1 MGRGAAFF
9 LVVSSDK
16 TTESEVISSERIAK
30 AEFGAVGNGRT
41 SEMQRVYHC
50 RESSGPITVGF
61 HMGTPATVTRQ
72 GRARRR
78 SKRLQLTVAVDVI
91 AFEGQKELFREA
103 AQMQCVNAHGGL
115 VVVGASVAIGQVLRV
130 VNRNTR
136 EQQDCRVVNVE
147 TTPNSKWAAGIEFL
161 QPAGN
166 FWQISF
172 PTIVPRFAEDNC
184 N

>member
-1 MGRGAAFF
+1 MYCCVHSVRSISEKTVESRATLGVRGGIWVRKQTVVLAECSACTIARGAGGPLLWGFMN
-9 LVVSSDK
+9 
-16 TTESEVISSERIAK
+16 TTA
-30 AEFGAVGNGRT
+30 AA
-41 SEMQRVYHC
+41 
-50 RESSGPITVGF
+50 
-61 HMGTPATVTRQ
+61 ATRP

-78 SKRLQLTVAVDVI
+78 SKRLRLTVPVDVI

-115 VVVGASVAIGQVLRV
+115 VVIAGSVAIGQVLTV

-147 TTPNSKWAAGIEFL
+147 TAENSKWAAGIEFL

-172 PTIVPRFAEDNC
+172 PQVIPRFAQDNC

>member
-1 MGRGAAFF
+1 MCAQTVVLAECSACTIATNARGPLLWGFMETTIAA
-9 LVVSSDK
+9 
-16 TTESEVISSERIAK
+16 
-30 AEFGAVGNGRT
+30 
-41 SEMQRVYHC
+41 
-50 RESSGPITVGF
+50 
-61 HMGTPATVTRQ
+61 TRQ

-78 SKRLQLTVAVDVI
+78 SKRLRLTVPVDVI
-91 AFEGQKELFREA
+91 AFDGQKELFREA

-115 VVVGASVAIGQVLRV
+115 VVVGANVVIGQVLRV

-147 TTPNSKWAAGIEFL
+147 ATESSKWAAGIEFL
-161 QPAGN
+161 QPAGS

-172 PTIVPRFAEDNC
+172 PPMIPHFAEESC

>member
-1 MGRGAAFF
+1 MG
-9 LVVSSDK
+9 
-16 TTESEVISSERIAK
+16 
-30 AEFGAVGNGRT
+30 
-41 SEMQRVYHC
+41 
-50 RESSGPITVGF
+50 
-61 HMGTPATVTRQ
+61 ATVAATRQ

-78 SKRLQLTVAVDVI
+78 SKRLRLIVPVDVI
-91 AFEGQKELFREA
+91 AFEGQKELFREL

-130 VNRNTR
+130 VNRHTR
-136 EQQDCRVVNVE
+136 EHQDCRVVHVE
-147 TTPNSKWAAGIEFL
+147 AAENSKWAAGIEFL

-172 PTIVPRFAEDNC
+172 PLMVPRFAEDNC